1 MKKIISIGVFL
12 LALVLGTLATHAQ
25 ITVSGNPTCRDAGF
39 NNDGFKIDNPQ
50 LGTNSYSIIGIG
62 GISTTI
68 NNLQSVSFLA
78 TRPFVEGIIIKGG
91 NKANIYYYNPFATAG
106 NDLQTPFGDNGVQS
120 GLSHIL
126 VCFTLRPTA
135 AHVNVSG
142 QVLSAS
148 GTPLSRVSIT
158 TTTDSGQII
167 YASTNS
173 LGQFTLVDLEVGKSY
188 VIVAKAKG
196 YTFGPSFVNLLDEVS
211 DLTIIAN

>member
-25 ITVSGNPTCRDAGF
+25 ITISGNPTCRDAGF

-50 LGTNSYSIIGIG
+50 LGTNSYTIPGQG

-68 NNLQSVSFLA
+68 NTLQSVSFLA
-78 TRPFVEGIIIKGG
+78 TSPFVEAMLIKGG
-91 NKANIYYYNPFATAG
+91 NKANIYYYNPAVTAG
-106 NDLQTPFGDNGVQS
+106 NDLQTPFGDNGVQT

-135 AHVNVSG
+135 AHVSISG
-142 QVLSAS
+142 QVLTSS
-148 GTPLSRVSIT
+148 GAPISRVSIT
-158 TTTDSGQII
+158 TTTDSGEII
-167 YASTNS
+167 YTNTDS
-173 LGQFTLVDLEVGKSY
+173 LGQFTLSNLQVGKSY

-196 YTFGPSFVNLLDEVS
+196 YTFNPTFVNLLDEVS
-211 DLTIIAN
+211 GLTILAN